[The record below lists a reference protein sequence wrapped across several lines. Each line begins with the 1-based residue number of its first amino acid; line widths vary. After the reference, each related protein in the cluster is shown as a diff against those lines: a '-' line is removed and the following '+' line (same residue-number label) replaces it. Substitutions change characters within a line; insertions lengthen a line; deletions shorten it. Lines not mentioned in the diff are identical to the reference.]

1 MATVKCALGKRGR
14 PSHEW
19 NDGEKDRIYCLGWVD
34 PMTDA
39 PLPECLACPD
49 FVNKAQD
56 DLEAEYI
63 KREALLLRIDCHG
76 TNKFGMLDE
85 DIRAFVK
92 AQPAVDAAP
101 VVHGLW
107 MPVYESEM
115 TGWDPAVA
123 GRDPIGG
130 YICSACKEEA
140 VYDCNDKFV
149 LSNYCPHCGA
159 RMEGSNEHETD

>member
-1 MATVKCALGKRGR
+1 MTEEFISRTEALKDFESCNAENPNWTPPRVK
-14 PSHEW
+14 
-19 NDGEKDRIYCLGWVD
+19 
-34 PMTDA
+34 T
-39 PLPECLACPD
+39 
-49 FVNKAQD
+49 
-56 DLEAEYI
+56 
-63 KREALLLRIDCHG
+63 LLLR
-76 TNKFGMLDE
+76 
-85 DIRAFVK
+85 
-92 AQPAVDAAP
+92 QPAADVAP

-115 TGWDPAVA
+115 TGWNPAVA

>member
-1 MATVKCALGKRGR
+1 MAK
-14 PSHEW
+14 
-19 NDGEKDRIYCLGWVD
+19 Y
-34 PMTDA
+34 
-39 PLPECLACPD
+39 
-49 FVNKAQD
+49 
-56 DLEAEYI
+56 
-63 KREALLLRIDCHG
+63 
-76 TNKFGMLDE
+76 
-85 DIRAFVK
+85 IRAVEAAEKVVGIFKVPM
-92 AQPAVDAAP
+92 ADLVDIFSEIPAADVAP

-115 TGWDPAVA
+115 TGWNPAVA

-159 RMEGSNEHETD
+159 KMDGGAE

>member
-1 MATVKCALGKRGR
+1 M
-14 PSHEW
+14 P
-19 NDGEKDRIYCLGWVD
+19 
-34 PMTDA
+34 
-39 PLPECLACPD
+39 
-49 FVNKAQD
+49 
-56 DLEAEYI
+56 EYI
-63 KREALLLRIDCHG
+63 EREALLLRIDCHG
-76 TNKFGMLDE
+76 TTKFGMLDE
-85 DIRAFVK
+85 NIRAVVK

-115 TGWDPAVA
+115 TGWNPAVA

>member
-1 MATVKCALGKRGR
+1 
-14 PSHEW
+14 
-19 NDGEKDRIYCLGWVD
+19 
-34 PMTDA
+34 MT
-39 PLPECLACPD
+39 
-49 FVNKAQD
+49 
-56 DLEAEYI
+56 EYI
-63 KREALLLRIDCHG
+63 EREALLAHIEDLPTWWADAG
-76 TNKFGMLDE
+76 GYYGGAQKLPDGLFEPE
-85 DIRAFVK
+85 DIIASIEN
-92 AQPAVDAAP
+92 APAADVAP

-115 TGWDPAVA
+115 TGWNPAVA

>member
-1 MATVKCALGKRGR
+1 
-14 PSHEW
+14 
-19 NDGEKDRIYCLGWVD
+19 
-34 PMTDA
+34 MT
-39 PLPECLACPD
+39 
-49 FVNKAQD
+49 
-56 DLEAEYI
+56 EYI
-63 KREALLLRIDCHG
+63 ERDMLCRVLERYRKAPKNRYQRGVEDGMELAL
-76 TNKFGMLDE
+76 N
-85 DIRAFVK
+85 AVK
-92 AQPAVDAAP
+92 AIHTADVAP

-115 TGWDPAVA
+115 TGWNPAVA

-159 RMEGSNEHETD
+159 RMEGSNEHETN